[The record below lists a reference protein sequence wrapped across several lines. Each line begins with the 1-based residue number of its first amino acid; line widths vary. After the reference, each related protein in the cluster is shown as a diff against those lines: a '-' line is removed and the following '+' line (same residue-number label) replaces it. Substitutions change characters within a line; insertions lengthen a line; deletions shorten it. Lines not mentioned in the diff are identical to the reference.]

1 MWLFGQN
8 DLKDLY
14 LFRLEKESLSQ
25 MTVTWIA
32 HFQSTVFT
40 FIVWHQFTFTM
51 VQRLLM
57 TLIYACATTMN
68 FPNLGKCQV
77 LSCIDEKS
85 VDRHPVV
92 KSLQCQVSWHLKIYI
107 YRKYIIKAS
116 PEIDYSFFF
125 MFYFYIYLYFIL
137 QCSFSQYF
145 RSLFKN
151 RWHLALQ

>member
-125 MFYFYIYLYFIL
+125 YVLLLYLLIFYFTVLF
-137 QCSFSQYF
+137 FSVF
-145 RSLFKN
+145 
-151 RWHLALQ
+151 